1 MSAALSASPFRLLD
15 SPELLRLVADALDED
30 DALAFACAATAFRQV
45 TCHCDYPCLA
55 RFPGGICTRTVAMV
69 ASPARMAW
77 MRSMGSPW
85 GKQVCRAA
93 AEKGHL
99 AVLQWA
105 RAQGCPWDGQKC
117 ADAAAGGHLAVL
129 QWARAQGCPW
139 DEWTC
144 ETAAAGD
151 HLAVLQ
157 WARAHGCP
165 VYYTAAA
172 LFRWY

>member
-15 SPELLRLVADALDED
+15 SPELLRLVVDALDED

-45 TCHCDYPCLA
+45 TCHRDHPCLA
-55 RFPGGICTRTVAMV
+55 RFPGGIRTRTVAVV

-85 GKQVCRAA
+85 DKRVCRAA
-93 AEKGHL
+93 AAE
-99 AVLQWA
+99 
-105 RAQGCPWDGQKC
+105 
-117 ADAAAGGHLAVL
+117 GHLAVL

-144 ETAAAGD
+144 ADAALRG

-157 WARAHGCP
+157 WARAQGCRLGLGSL
-165 VYYTAAA
+165 VAAGPETSDK
-172 LFRWY
+172 FFW